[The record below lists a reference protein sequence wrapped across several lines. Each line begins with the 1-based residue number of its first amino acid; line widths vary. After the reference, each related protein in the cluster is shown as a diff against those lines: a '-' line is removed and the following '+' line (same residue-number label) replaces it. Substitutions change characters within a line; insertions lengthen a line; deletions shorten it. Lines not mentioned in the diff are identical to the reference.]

1 MMVGHCWCVFRH
13 NRQSS
18 PFSVGC
24 NKHSHDYIFS
34 LWDVQTQP
42 PRNKSITPNPP
53 QKSDAPDIYVRRC
66 GIETSAKL
74 PTISTWF
81 ISALCFFFLFFLVR
95 SQPIFFPFP
104 TPLRFVTALSK
115 QEVAFSKNILTKY
128 KYLRISGTHLL
139 SLTRVLSDIR

>member
-42 PRNKSITPNPP
+42 PRNKSITPPP
-53 QKSDAPDIYVRRC
+53 PHPKSLMLPIYTWHAAGSRQAQNCQQYRHDLSRL
-66 GIETSAKL
+66 SA
-74 PTISTWF
+74 F
-81 ISALCFFFLFFLVR
+81 FFLVR

-104 TPLRFVTALSK
+104 TPLRFVTAFSK
-115 QEVAFSKNILTKY
+115 KEVAFSKNILTKY